1 MIEYRELV
9 KRSVLED
16 EGFVKAVFSG
26 HGKGARPPWRR
37 VVLRPVLIKE
47 VRHLQVSHF
56 DEKQDITKNF
66 RGEEATAKLD
76 ELLALPYRSI
86 HLHTTEGAIQIQ
98 ISKKGKAFIRHHKG
112 PRVSAPNLAHD
123 REKALL
129 LPAGTP
135 DPFLQAIGIMTPD
148 GKVRA
153 DMRKKFRQINDF
165 LRLILDSAGLE
176 GIDRCPLHIVDCGC
190 GNAYLTFA
198 IYYYLNTVLRVP
210 AMMTGIDVNAGLL
223 RQRREA
229 VKRLG
234 WDELRFET
242 TSIAD
247 FQPDFQPAVVVALHA
262 CDTATDEA
270 LAGAV
275 KWGSD
280 LIFAAPC
287 CHHHLQT
294 QMTHGR
300 IPLPYRE
307 ILRSGILKERMGDIL
322 TDGLRA
328 LLLQMHGYRTD
339 VVEFISTEHTPKNL
353 MIRAVK
359 SDKAP
364 GLQAEREYREL
375 TELWGVRP
383 YLEELLEDRS
393 PQP

>member
-1 MIEYRELV
+1 MREYRELV
-9 KRSVLED
+9 KRTVLED

-26 HGKGARPPWRR
+26 RGKGAHTPWRR
-37 VVLRPVLIKE
+37 VVLRPVLIKGE
-47 VRHLQVSHF
+47 RHLQVSHF
-56 DEKQDITKNF
+56 DEKQDISKNF
-66 RGEEATAKLD
+66 RGEGAADKLD

-98 ISKKGKAFIRHHKG
+98 ISKKGKAFIRHHEG
-112 PRVSAPNLAHD
+112 PPIAAPSLSHD
-123 REKALL
+123 REKVLL
-129 LPAGTP
+129 LPAGVP
-135 DPFLQAIGIMTPD
+135 DPFLQAIGIMTPE

-153 DMRKKFRQINDF
+153 EMRKKFRQINDF
-165 LRLILDSAGLE
+165 LRLILDSADLE

-242 TSIAD
+242 TRIAD

-275 KWGSD
+275 RWGSN
-280 LIFAAPC
+280 LIYAAPC
-287 CHHHLQT
+287 CHHHLQA
-294 QMTHGR
+294 QMNRGR
-300 IPLPYRE
+300 IPQPYRE
-307 ILRSGILKERMGDIL
+307 VLRSGILKERMGEIL

-359 SDKAP
+359 SDTVD
-364 GLQAEREYREL
+364 GDRAESEYREL

-383 YLEELLEDRS
+383 YLEELLEDGP